1 MSNQDT
7 SLNPEWKKRIKQV
20 GKRAFEVEEMLRLG
34 FLEPSDFNVEGFE
47 KAAQD
52 LDQEKVKKAE
62 KELKKTNKAEM
73 LDMDKEDRNLYGPVT
88 IKNEDGKQEEILK

>member
-34 FLEPSDFNVEGFE
+34 FLEPSDLNVEEFE

-52 LDQEKVKKAE
+52 LQNVR
-62 KELKKTNKAEM
+62 NK
-73 LDMDKEDRNLYGPVT
+73 
-88 IKNEDGKQEEILK
+88 